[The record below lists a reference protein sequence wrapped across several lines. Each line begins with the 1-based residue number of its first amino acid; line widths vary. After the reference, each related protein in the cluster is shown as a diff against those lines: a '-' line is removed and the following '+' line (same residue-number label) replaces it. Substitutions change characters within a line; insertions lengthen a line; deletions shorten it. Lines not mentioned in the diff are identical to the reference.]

1 MQYIFYIQLH
11 MYYTGLYIQIFFLS
25 SLSINRIQGHLL
37 NVSTIYT
44 KNTYN
49 SQKHNDNCDIR
60 YVIMNE
66 KYLESADFQAKQ
78 AQEKNNCWDLLT
90 SPGGA
95 PHRCCR

>member
-25 SLSINRIQGHLL
+25 SLSINPIQGHLL

-78 AQEKNNCWDLLT
+78 AQEKTTVRIC
-90 SPGGA
+90 
-95 PHRCCR
+95 